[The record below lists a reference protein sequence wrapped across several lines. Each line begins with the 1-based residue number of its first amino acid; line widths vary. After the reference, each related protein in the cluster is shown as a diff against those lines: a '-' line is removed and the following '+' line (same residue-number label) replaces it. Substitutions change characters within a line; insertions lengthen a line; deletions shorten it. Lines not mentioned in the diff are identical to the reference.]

1 MGFFLYGCTVA
12 CRWLNVRE
20 FLVSPVPLLLS
31 QPEYDGVADNPN
43 VFLKIFLHPCSI
55 IRLLLYD
62 VFMRNTRGNKI
73 KYIIPTLITTGMV
86 VDLKI
91 CTTILAIRPPIIS
104 NIEIIKVTWALTR
117 TLLTGKPSA
126 SSLLAKSWS
135 VLGGFSACLKRG
147 FQYKFIFLIRDV
159 IMYMMYS
166 V

>member
-20 FLVSPVPLLLS
+20 FLVWLEPLLLS
-31 QPEYDGVADNPN
+31 QPEYDGLTDNPN
-43 VFLKIFLHPCSI
+43 VFLRIFLHPCSI

-91 CTTILAIRPPIIS
+91 CTTNLAMRPPIIS

-117 TLLTGKPSA
+117 TLLMGKPSA

-147 FQYKFIFLIRDV
+147 FQYYFIFLIRDGRRV
-159 IMYMMYS
+159 TM
-166 V
+166 